1 MLSSRHGTVTPR
13 ERDLWI
19 TPDPKPAPPVR
30 DRALVA
36 STVRNFGSRLPI
48 YRKARSISVRETR
61 SKGDTLRAEM
71 GKEASV
77 APKERVNIVYKPAGD
92 AQEDVELPLRILML
106 GDFTGK
112 ADDTPV
118 EDRKPINIDKDNFND
133 VLEEHK
139 LGVDINVTDTLS
151 GEAGAEMG
159 VSLKFKSMKDFGP
172 EGIVAQVPEL
182 KSLLDLRN
190 ALNALQGPRGNVPAF
205 RKKIQSLLED
215 DSTRAALLAELGA
228 E

>member
-1 MLSSRHGTVTPR
+1 MP
-13 ERDLWI
+13 I
-19 TPDPKPAPPVR
+19 TPTPKPGPRMR
-30 DRALVA
+30 DRALFA
-36 STVRNFGSRLPI
+36 PRNPQIARHRPI
-48 YRKARSISVRETR
+48 FAITPTIYARETR
-61 SKGDTLRAEM
+61 SKGVTLRAEM

-106 GDFTGK
+106 GDFTGRK
-112 ADDTPV
+112 DDTPV
-118 EDRKPINIDKDNFND
+118 EDRKPINVDKDNFND
-133 VLEEHK
+133 VLDEHK
-139 LGVDINVTDTLS
+139 LGVNINVADTLS
-151 GEAGAEMG
+151 GEAGAEMA

-172 EGIVAQVPEL
+172 EGIVEQVPEL

-190 ALNALQGPRGNVPAF
+190 ALNALKGPLGNVPAF

-215 DSTRAALLAELGA
+215 DSTRAKLLAELGA